1 MHFVLWEHQ
10 GLWWGWGRDRKGV
23 ESYDLHLKWLMF
35 WTLHPNLVVEC
46 WEAMEPVRGEVYL
59 VGYNRWAFDGDTGVR
74 FLCTLWILVLIYA
87 HSTMN
92 STVPLCFLHHDELKF
107 LESMSQNKSVL
118 YYVVSVKCY
127 GHRDAQA
134 TNAGANK
141 TAGIK

>member
-1 MHFVLWEHQ
+1 
-10 GLWWGWGRDRKGV
+10 
-23 ESYDLHLKWLMF
+23 
-35 WTLHPNLVVEC
+35 
-46 WEAMEPVRGEVYL
+46 
-59 VGYNRWAFDGDTGVR
+59 
-74 FLCTLWILVLIYA
+74 
-87 HSTMN
+87 MN